1 MMTLDKENNDVP
13 KETSRIFQIAALNL
27 TYYLIHQNRKRGK
40 SFKKEEEKKKRQWE
54 IKTS

>member
-40 SFKKEEEKKKRQWE
+40 SFKKEEEKKKRQ
-54 IKTS
+54 